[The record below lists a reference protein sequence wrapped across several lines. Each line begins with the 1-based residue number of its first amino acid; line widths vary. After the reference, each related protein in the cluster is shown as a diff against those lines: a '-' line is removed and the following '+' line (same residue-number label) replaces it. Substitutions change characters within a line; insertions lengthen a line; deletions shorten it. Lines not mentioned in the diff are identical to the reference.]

1 MTIIELR
8 PDHVDALSLFFAEL
22 PAGDLTFIE
31 EDVSDPAQV
40 RSLAVSAR
48 GRWLR
53 GRRPGARA
61 LQRDRVPRGAAPA
74 RLVDHVGEIRLV
86 VHPAHRRAGL
96 GRALARHALVQA
108 VGGGLRKLVVEL
120 VADQEHA
127 IAMFT
132 ALGFTGE
139 ALLRDHIRDRDGR
152 LRDLVVLARFVEQ
165 TWAAMATVG
174 LQEEM
179 LQERSRDA
187 AGGDAAQEI

>member
-1 MTIIELR
+1 MTIIGLR
-8 PDHVDALSLFFAEL
+8 PDHADALSQFFAEL

-31 EDVSDPAQV
+31 EDVTDPAQV
-40 RSLAVSAR
+40 RSLAVPAW
-48 GRWLR
+48 GRWLAVDDHIPDHPTVT
-53 GRRPGARA
+53 GYLTVRRLPGWS
-61 LQRDRVPRGAAPA
+61 
-74 RLVDHVGEIRLV
+74 DHVGEIRLV
-86 VHPAHRRAGL
+86 VHPEHRRAGL

-108 VGGGLRKLVVEL
+108 VDGGLRKLVVEL

-152 LRDLVVLARFVEQ
+152 LRDLIVLAHYVDE
-165 TWAAMATVG
+165 TWAAMAAVG

-179 LQERSRDA
+179 EA
-187 AGGDAAQEI
+187 

>member
-8 PDHVDALSLFFAEL
+8 PNHVDALSRFFTEL
-22 PAGDLTFIE
+22 PAGDLTFVE
-31 EDVSDPAQV
+31 EDVTDPAQA
-40 RSLAVSAR
+40 RSLAAPAW
-48 GRWLR
+48 GRWLTLDDR
-53 GRRPGARA
+53 SPEHSTVTGYLAVRRLPGWS
-61 LQRDRVPRGAAPA
+61 
-74 RLVDHVGEIRLV
+74 DHVGEIRLV

-108 VGGGLRKLVVEL
+108 VEGGLRKLVVEL

-152 LRDLVVLARFVEQ
+152 LRDLVVLAHYVDE

-174 LQEEM
+174 LQDEM
-179 LQERSRDA
+179 EA
-187 AGGDAAQEI
+187 

>member
-8 PDHVDALSLFFAEL
+8 PEHAGALGRFFAEL

-31 EDVSDPAQV
+31 EDVTDPAQV
-40 RSLAVSAR
+40 RSLATSAR
-48 GRWLR
+48 GRWL
-53 GRRPGARA
+53 AVD
-61 LQRDRVPRGAAPA
+61 DRVPGPSAVTGYLAVR
-74 RLVDHVGEIRLV
+74 RLPGWSDHVGEIRLV

-108 VGGGLRKLVVEL
+108 VDGGLRKLVVEL

-127 IAMFT
+127 IGMFT

-152 LRDLVVLARFVEQ
+152 LRDLVVLAHYVDE
-165 TWAAMATVG
+165 TWAAMATIG
-174 LQEEM
+174 LPEEIG
-179 LQERSRDA
+179 A
-187 AGGDAAQEI
+187 

>member
-1 MTIIELR
+1 MHERPPAEPGVLEQVVVGELGALPGAGGAGR
-8 PDHVDALSLFFAEL
+8 VEDHR
-22 PAGDLTFIE
+22 G
-31 EDVSDPAQV
+31 V
-40 RSLAVSAR
+40 RAVAHSTVTGYLAV
-48 GRWLR
+48 
-53 GRRPGARA
+53 RRLSGWS
-61 LQRDRVPRGAAPA
+61 
-74 RLVDHVGEIRLV
+74 DHVGEIRLV

-96 GRALARHALVQA
+96 GRALARHALVRA
-108 VGGGLRKLVVEL
+108 VEGGLRKLVVEL

-152 LRDLVVLARFVEQ
+152 LRDLVVLGHYVDE

-179 LQERSRDA
+179 DA
-187 AGGDAAQEI
+187 

>member
-1 MTIIELR
+1 MTIVELR
-8 PDHVDALSLFFAEL
+8 PDHVDALSRFFTEL
-22 PAGDLTFIE
+22 PAGDLTFVE
-31 EDVSDPAQV
+31 EDVTDPAQV
-40 RSLAVSAR
+40 RSLAAPAW
-48 GRWLR
+48 GRWLT
-53 GRRPGARA
+53 
-61 LQRDRVPRGAAPA
+61 LDDRGAERSVVTGYLAVR
-74 RLVDHVGEIRLV
+74 RLPGWSDHVGEIRLV

-108 VGGGLRKLVVEL
+108 VEGGLRKLVVEL

-152 LRDLVVLARFVEQ
+152 LRDLVVLAHYVDE

-174 LQEEM
+174 LQDEM
-179 LQERSRDA
+179 DA
-187 AGGDAAQEI
+187 

>member
-8 PDHVDALSLFFAEL
+8 PDHVDALSRFFAEL
-22 PAGDLTFIE
+22 PTGDLTFVE
-31 EDVSDPAQV
+31 EDVTDPAQV
-40 RSLAVSAR
+40 RSLAAPAW
-48 GRWLR
+48 GRWL
-53 GRRPGARA
+53 A
-61 LQRDRVPRGAAPA
+61 LDDRVPGHSTVTGYLAVR
-74 RLVDHVGEIRLV
+74 RLPGWSDHVGELRLV

-108 VGGGLRKLVVEL
+108 VEEGLRKLVVEL

-152 LRDLVVLARFVEQ
+152 LRDLVVLAHFVDE
-165 TWAAMATVG
+165 TWAAMAAVG

-179 LQERSRDA
+179 DL
-187 AGGDAAQEI
+187 

>member
-8 PDHVDALSLFFAEL
+8 PGHVDALSRFFAEL

-31 EDVSDPAQV
+31 EDVTHPAQV
-40 RSLAVSAR
+40 RSLAASAAD
-48 GRWLR
+48 RWLAVDD
-53 GRRPGARA
+53 RPEPFTVTGYLAVRH
-61 LQRDRVPRGAAPA
+61 LPGWS
-74 RLVDHVGEIRLV
+74 DHVGQIRLV

-96 GRALARHALVQA
+96 GRTLARHALIQA
-108 VGGGLRKLVVEL
+108 VEAGLRKLVVEL

-152 LRDLVVLARFVEQ
+152 LRDLVVLAHYVEE

-179 LQERSRDA
+179 DA
-187 AGGDAAQEI
+187 

>member
-1 MTIIELR
+1 MTIVELR
-8 PDHVDALSLFFAEL
+8 PGHVDALSLFFAEL
-22 PAGDLTFIE
+22 PAGDLTFIK
-31 EDVSDPAQV
+31 EDVTDPAQV
-40 RSLAVSAR
+40 RSLAVAGR
-48 GRWLR
+48 GRWLAVVDDDSTVT
-53 GRRPGARA
+53 GYLAVRRLPGWS
-61 LQRDRVPRGAAPA
+61 
-74 RLVDHVGEIRLV
+74 DHVGEIRLV
-86 VHPAHRRAGL
+86 VHPAYRRAGL

-108 VGGGLRKLVVEL
+108 VEDGLRKLVVEL

-152 LRDLVVLARFVEQ
+152 LRDLVVLAHYVDE

-179 LQERSRDA
+179 EA
-187 AGGDAAQEI
+187 

>member
-8 PDHVDALSLFFAEL
+8 PEHAAALSRFFAEL

-31 EDVSDPAQV
+31 EDVTDPARV
-40 RSLAVSAR
+40 RSWVAAASGCWLAVDDRIPGQSTVT
-48 GRWLR
+48 GYLSV
-53 GRRPGARA
+53 RRLPGWS
-61 LQRDRVPRGAAPA
+61 
-74 RLVDHVGEIRLV
+74 DHVGEIRLV
-86 VHPAHRRAGL
+86 VHPAYRRTGL

-108 VGGGLRKLVVEL
+108 VRAGLRKLVVEL

-127 IAMFT
+127 VAMFT

-152 LRDLVVLARFVEQ
+152 LRDLVMLAHYVDE
-165 TWAAMATVG
+165 TWAAMATIG

-179 LQERSRDA
+179 EA
-187 AGGDAAQEI
+187 